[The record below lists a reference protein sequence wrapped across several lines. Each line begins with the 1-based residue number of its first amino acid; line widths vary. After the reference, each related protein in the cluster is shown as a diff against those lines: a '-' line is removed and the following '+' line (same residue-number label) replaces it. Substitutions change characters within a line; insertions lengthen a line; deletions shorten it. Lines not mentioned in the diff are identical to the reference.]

1 MLTGARPDL
10 DKRAVATGEPS
21 PLVCPA
27 RAACPQSL
35 RQGRHAVTSHPEDRA
50 GTAGYLGAYS
60 LRALRGL
67 GPCAFDAN
75 ARAAK
80 ASKKTPPS
88 AEGASTQRTSPLRG
102 YRRVNYSTGAT

>member
-10 DKRAVATGEPS
+10 DKRGRRDGVAFAS
-21 PLVCPA
+21 
-27 RAACPQSL
+27 
-35 RQGRHAVTSHPEDRA
+35 
-50 GTAGYLGAYS
+50 
-60 LRALRGL
+60 
-67 GPCAFDAN
+67 DAN